1 MADLSLEYRQQ
12 QAEAARRVADIVEDP
27 LGKRAML
34 DVAATCE
41 QLASN
46 PRVARVARNWP
57 EPPEVECPEEPA
69 PERPGA
75 RQWC

>member
-1 MADLSLEYRQQ
+1 MADLSLEYWQQ
-12 QAEAARRVADIVEDP
+12 QAEAARRVADFMEDS

-46 PRVARVARNWP
+46 PRLARVARIWP
-57 EPPEVECPEEPA
+57 EPTEAERPEEPA
-69 PERPGA
+69 PWRRGA
-75 RQWC
+75 RLWC